1 MVNKI
6 PYVENLVEPFTKTLA
21 GIVYVDGRDNV
32 GFR

>member
-6 PYVENLVEPFTKTLA
+6 PYVENLVGPFTKTLA
-21 GIVYVDGRDNV
+21 ERVCVGDRDNI